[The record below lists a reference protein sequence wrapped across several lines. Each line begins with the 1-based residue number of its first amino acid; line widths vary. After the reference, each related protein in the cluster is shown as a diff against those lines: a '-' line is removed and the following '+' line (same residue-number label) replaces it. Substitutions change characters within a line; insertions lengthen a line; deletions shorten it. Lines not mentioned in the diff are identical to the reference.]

1 VHIHAHISSMRE
13 AINGL
18 GRGYALDP
26 FVKLIHKRVPMDST
40 FLRKLVHQ
48 LQLFLKETS
57 STRVEHLESLLSGR
71 KPNIRHLGGN
81 QPWSGFMD
89 TDSV

>member
-1 VHIHAHISSMRE
+1 MHHHKGKSSQTRLAHSS
-13 AINGL
+13 A
-18 GRGYALDP
+18 RGK
-26 FVKLIHKRVPMDST
+26 VNHKRVPMDST